1 MFRHRTHLALVLS
14 FGLMI
19 GAAWSQSTTVWNPD
33 FLRKLPR
40 ISTSAELDRLLA
52 EFSAEADASGSKTG
66 PADAFPYSIRPF
78 KGGYTPLL
86 LEDATGNFT
95 KYGVWLRKGA
105 GGRDEKLILVLPS
118 QAQKIFDGEG
128 YIPFDAALKKKIM
141 KAKGITEQSD
151 FDYVM
156 RNLDVSSGRIMIRS
170 VVTGDLLG
178 HYLDNGQWSGTRAD
192 PEIEAQYQQVLKFA
206 DTTMAIHSS
215 APRAIVSIGAVKGSR
230 IAFFEG
236 P

>member
-1 MFRHRTHLALVLS
+1 MFLRKTRLAWVLS
-14 FGLMI
+14 FGLMS
-19 GAAWSQSTTVWNPD
+19 GTASAQSTTVWNPD
-33 FLRKLPR
+33 FIRKLPR
-40 ISTSAELDRLLA
+40 ISTSAELDRLLG
-52 EFSAEADASGSKTG
+52 ELGAEADRTGSKAG
-66 PADAFPYSIRPF
+66 PSDAFPYSIRPF

-95 KYGVWLRKGA
+95 KYGVWLQKGA
-105 GGRDEKLILVLPS
+105 GGRYEKLILVLPS
-118 QAQKIFDGEG
+118 QAQKFFDQEG

-156 RNLDVSSGRIMIRS
+156 RNHDISGGRIMIRS

-192 PEIEAQYQQVLKFA
+192 PEIEAHYQQVLKFA
-206 DTTMAIHSS
+206 DATMAIHSS
-215 APRAIVSIGAVKGSR
+215 APRAIVSLGAVSGSR
-230 IAFFEG
+230 ITFLEA